1 MTKKGLAY
9 QLETKL
15 SNRNSAFKILKQ
27 QMDKINV
34 LHNLPKTTIE
44 QLEEERFK
52 LDNLKDKFNT
62 TFKEHNDLM
71 QSEKEKEDSYRRFDI
86 RNREFIE
93 CRVRLCERMQS
104 LERNLSRA
112 QSVRSV
118 KSDHRVK
125 SKASGKSKFS
135 MSSTKHLSFV
145 LLDATSKVAKLQAE
159 MEFLDT
165 ERELRRLHLEKEIA
179 IASAEKVAIKQ
190 ILDEERLA
198 GDKEESSV
206 KDDNPVVEQEL
217 KPDISDENIKQERSF
232 KANPYAPPLVPGS
245 YLMPPFEPWKAN
257 PVFTPQFQENGINT
271 TLPKIVSLQVK
282 QAELSSLI
290 INQQKIS
297 SLLVKELPVFS
308 RDYFEYPAFMT
319 TFDSIICSNVPSN
332 KDRLYFLDKYTR
344 GKANNI
350 VKGFLAMS
358 SDSAYDKAR
367 KMLDQ
372 RFGNPVHVAEAY
384 KSSLRNWPKINDG
397 HSSGLQDFSDFLI
410 QCEEATKTIQSMGD
424 LDSTETLS
432 LVCSKLPSYSAV
444 KWCRHAHERQT
455 KSKKIITF
463 STFMNFVREE
473 AELANDPI
481 FSPDALKAER
491 EKTGTQTKWGWKNK
505 SKKKDDS
512 DLSANS
518 LVTSGTPHPSDLAS
532 LTKPFAD
539 QTDQAC
545 PLCNGQHALIKCSKF
560 LKSSVDERSEFICS
574 KALGFSCFNSG
585 HMSSGCRNRSICKEC
600 GRRHHTLSHGVKP
613 KSTEICPQPD
623 RKSQESQHPSN
634 KNEPLSKKPPVAGS
648 ASSNLISVTHSSA
661 TESASIITNCQII
674 QVLLFH
680 NDNPAK
686 AIKVY
691 ALLDDASD
699 TTFVTT
705 QVQREL
711 GIKSVESSLDLSTML
726 GRQRIA
732 VERSNLTNA
741 PKLTKTMN
749 NWPHLK
755 RIQGKIPPYDED
767 RYWPANRLQLP
778 QSDHINRSYL
788 G

>member
-206 KDDNPVVEQEL
+206 KDVNPVVEQEL

-661 TESASIITNCQII
+661 TEFASIITNCQII

>member
-104 LERNLSRA
+104 LERYLSRA

-118 KSDHRVK
+118 KSDHSMK

-135 MSSTKHLSFV
+135 TSSTKHLSFA
-145 LLDATSKVAKLQAE
+145 LLYAASKAAKLQAE
-159 MEFLDT
+159 MEFLDQ

-179 IASAEKVAIKQ
+179 IASAEKVAIKR

-198 GDKEESSV
+198 GYKESSV
-206 KDDNPVVEQEL
+206 KDVNPAVKQEL
-217 KPDISDENIKQERSF
+217 KPDVSDENIKQEGSF
-232 KANPYAPPLVPGS
+232 KANLYAPPFVPGS
-245 YLMPPFEPWKAN
+245 YLTPPFEPRKAD
-257 PVFTPQFQENGINT
+257 PAFTPQFQENGVNT
-271 TLPKIVSLQVK
+271 TLQEIVSLQAK

-297 SLLVKELPVFS
+297 SLLVKEPPVFS
-308 RDYFEYPAFMT
+308 GDYFEYPAFVT
-319 TFDSIICSNVPSN
+319 AFDSIICSNVPSK

-344 GKANNI
+344 GKANNV

-367 KMLDQ
+367 KMLNQ

-397 HSSGLQDFSDFLI
+397 DSSGLQDFSDFLI
-410 QCEEATKTIQSMGD
+410 RCEEAMKTMQSMGD
-424 LDSTETLS
+424 LDSTETLR
-432 LVCSKLPSYSAV
+432 LVSSKLPSYSAV

-491 EKTGTQTKWGWKNK
+491 KKTGTQPKWGWKNK

-512 DLSANS
+512 NLSANS
-518 LVTSGTPHPSDLAS
+518 LATSGTPHPSDLAPS
-532 LTKPFAD
+532 TKPFAD

-545 PLCNGQHALIKCSKF
+545 PLCNGQHALVKCSKF
-560 LKSSVDERSEFICS
+560 LKNSVDERSEFIRS
-574 KALGFSCFNSG
+574 KALCFGCFKSG

-600 GRRHHTLSHGVKP
+600 GRRHHTLLHGVKP
-613 KSTEICPQPD
+613 KSTESRPQPD
-623 RKSQESQHPSN
+623 RKSQETQRPSN
-634 KNEPLSKKPPVAGS
+634 KNEPLSEKPPVSGS

-661 TESASIITNCQII
+661 TESASVITNCRII

-680 NDNPAK
+680 KDNPAK

>member
-1 MTKKGLAY
+1 M
-9 QLETKL
+9 
-15 SNRNSAFKILKQ
+15 
-27 QMDKINV
+27 
-34 LHNLPKTTIE
+34 
-44 QLEEERFK
+44 
-52 LDNLKDKFNT
+52 
-62 TFKEHNDLM
+62 
-71 QSEKEKEDSYRRFDI
+71 
-86 RNREFIE
+86 
-93 CRVRLCERMQS
+93 
-104 LERNLSRA
+104 
-112 QSVRSV
+112 
-118 KSDHRVK
+118 
-125 SKASGKSKFS
+125 
-135 MSSTKHLSFV
+135 
-145 LLDATSKVAKLQAE
+145 
-159 MEFLDT
+159 
-165 ERELRRLHLEKEIA
+165 
-179 IASAEKVAIKQ
+179 
-190 ILDEERLA
+190 
-198 GDKEESSV
+198 
-206 KDDNPVVEQEL
+206 
-217 KPDISDENIKQERSF
+217 
-232 KANPYAPPLVPGS
+232 
-245 YLMPPFEPWKAN
+245 
-257 PVFTPQFQENGINT
+257 
-271 TLPKIVSLQVK
+271 K
-282 QAELSSLI
+282 QAELSSLT

-358 SDSAYDKAR
+358 SDSAYNKAR

-372 RFGNPVHVAEAY
+372 RFRNPVHVAEAY

-491 EKTGTQTKWGWKNK
+491 EKTGTQTKWGWKDK

-574 KALGFSCFNSG
+574 KALGFSCFKSG
-585 HMSSGCRNRSICKEC
+585 HMSSGCCNRSICKEC

-623 RKSQESQHPSN
+623 RKSQETQHPSN

-680 NDNPAK
+680 KDNPAK

>member
-1 MTKKGLAY
+1 M
-9 QLETKL
+9 
-15 SNRNSAFKILKQ
+15 
-27 QMDKINV
+27 
-34 LHNLPKTTIE
+34 
-44 QLEEERFK
+44 
-52 LDNLKDKFNT
+52 
-62 TFKEHNDLM
+62 
-71 QSEKEKEDSYRRFDI
+71 
-86 RNREFIE
+86 
-93 CRVRLCERMQS
+93 
-104 LERNLSRA
+104 
-112 QSVRSV
+112 
-118 KSDHRVK
+118 
-125 SKASGKSKFS
+125 
-135 MSSTKHLSFV
+135 
-145 LLDATSKVAKLQAE
+145 
-159 MEFLDT
+159 
-165 ERELRRLHLEKEIA
+165 
-179 IASAEKVAIKQ
+179 
-190 ILDEERLA
+190 
-198 GDKEESSV
+198 
-206 KDDNPVVEQEL
+206 
-217 KPDISDENIKQERSF
+217 
-232 KANPYAPPLVPGS
+232 
-245 YLMPPFEPWKAN
+245 
-257 PVFTPQFQENGINT
+257 
-271 TLPKIVSLQVK
+271 K

-410 QCEEATKTIQSMGD
+410 QWEEATKTIQSMGD

-481 FSPDALKAER
+481 FSPDALKAEGK
-491 EKTGTQTKWGWKNK
+491 KTGTQPKWGWKNK

-512 DLSANS
+512 NLSANS
-518 LVTSGTPHPSDLAS
+518 LATSGTPHPSDLAS
-532 LTKPFAD
+532 STKPFAD

-545 PLCNGQHALIKCSKF
+545 PLCNGQHALVKCSKF
-560 LKSSVDERSEFICS
+560 LKSSVDERSEFIRS
-574 KALGFSCFNSG
+574 KALCFGCFKSG

-600 GRRHHTLSHGVKP
+600 GRRHHTLLHGVKP
-613 KSTEICPQPD
+613 KSTESRPQPD
-623 RKSQESQHPSN
+623 RKSQETQRPSN
-634 KNEPLSKKPPVAGS
+634 KNEPLSEKPPVSGS

-661 TESASIITNCQII
+661 TESASVITNCRII

-680 NDNPAK
+680 KDNPAK

-749 NWPHLK
+749 WPHLK

-767 RYWPANRLQLP
+767 RYWPANWLQLP
-778 QSDHINRSYL
+778 QSDHINRCYL

>member
-44 QLEEERFK
+44 QLEERFK

-206 KDDNPVVEQEL
+206 KDVNPVVEQEL

-574 KALGFSCFNSG
+574 KALGFSCFKSG
-585 HMSSGCRNRSICKEC
+585 HMSSGCHNRSICKEC

-623 RKSQESQHPSN
+623 RKSQETQHPSN

-680 NDNPAK
+680 KDNPAK

>member
-1 MTKKGLAY
+1 M
-9 QLETKL
+9 
-15 SNRNSAFKILKQ
+15 
-27 QMDKINV
+27 
-34 LHNLPKTTIE
+34 
-44 QLEEERFK
+44 
-52 LDNLKDKFNT
+52 
-62 TFKEHNDLM
+62 
-71 QSEKEKEDSYRRFDI
+71 
-86 RNREFIE
+86 
-93 CRVRLCERMQS
+93 
-104 LERNLSRA
+104 
-112 QSVRSV
+112 
-118 KSDHRVK
+118 
-125 SKASGKSKFS
+125 
-135 MSSTKHLSFV
+135 
-145 LLDATSKVAKLQAE
+145 
-159 MEFLDT
+159 
-165 ERELRRLHLEKEIA
+165 
-179 IASAEKVAIKQ
+179 
-190 ILDEERLA
+190 
-198 GDKEESSV
+198 
-206 KDDNPVVEQEL
+206 
-217 KPDISDENIKQERSF
+217 
-232 KANPYAPPLVPGS
+232 
-245 YLMPPFEPWKAN
+245 
-257 PVFTPQFQENGINT
+257 
-271 TLPKIVSLQVK
+271 K

-297 SLLVKELPVFS
+297 SLPVKEPPVFS
-308 RDYFEYPAFMT
+308 GDYFEYPAFVT
-319 TFDSIICSNVPSN
+319 AFDSIICSNVPSN

-344 GKANNI
+344 GKANNV

-397 HSSGLQDFSDFLI
+397 DSSGLQDFSDFLI
-410 QCEEATKTIQSMGD
+410 RCEEAMKTMQSMGD
-424 LDSTETLS
+424 LDSTETLR
-432 LVCSKLPSYSAV
+432 LVSSKLPSYSAV

-481 FSPDALKAER
+481 FSPDALKAES

-518 LVTSGTPHPSDLAS
+518 LVTSGTPHPSDLPS

-545 PLCNGQHALIKCSKF
+545 PLCNGQWF
-560 LKSSVDERSEFICS
+560 LKSSVDERIEFIRS
-574 KALGFSCFNSG
+574 KALCFSCFKSG

-600 GRRHHTLSHGVKP
+600 GRRHHTLLHGVKP
-613 KSTEICPQPD
+613 KSTESRPQPD
-623 RKSQESQHPSN
+623 RKSQETQRPSN
-634 KNEPLSKKPPVAGS
+634 KNEPLSEKPPVSGS

-661 TESASIITNCQII
+661 TESASIITNCRII

-680 NDNPAK
+680 KDNPAK

-726 GRQRIA
+726 G
-732 VERSNLTNA
+732 
-741 PKLTKTMN
+741 
-749 NWPHLK
+749 
-755 RIQGKIPPYDED
+755 
-767 RYWPANRLQLP
+767 
-778 QSDHINRSYL
+778 
-788 G
+788 

>member
-1 MTKKGLAY
+1 M
-9 QLETKL
+9 
-15 SNRNSAFKILKQ
+15 
-27 QMDKINV
+27 
-34 LHNLPKTTIE
+34 
-44 QLEEERFK
+44 
-52 LDNLKDKFNT
+52 
-62 TFKEHNDLM
+62 
-71 QSEKEKEDSYRRFDI
+71 
-86 RNREFIE
+86 
-93 CRVRLCERMQS
+93 
-104 LERNLSRA
+104 
-112 QSVRSV
+112 
-118 KSDHRVK
+118 
-125 SKASGKSKFS
+125 
-135 MSSTKHLSFV
+135 
-145 LLDATSKVAKLQAE
+145 
-159 MEFLDT
+159 
-165 ERELRRLHLEKEIA
+165 
-179 IASAEKVAIKQ
+179 
-190 ILDEERLA
+190 
-198 GDKEESSV
+198 
-206 KDDNPVVEQEL
+206 
-217 KPDISDENIKQERSF
+217 
-232 KANPYAPPLVPGS
+232 
-245 YLMPPFEPWKAN
+245 
-257 PVFTPQFQENGINT
+257 
-271 TLPKIVSLQVK
+271 K

-358 SDSAYDKAR
+358 SDSAYNKAR

-410 QCEEATKTIQSMGD
+410 QWEEATKTIQSMGD

-491 EKTGTQTKWGWKNK
+491 KKTGTQPKWGWKNK

-512 DLSANS
+512 NLSANS
-518 LVTSGTPHPSDLAS
+518 LATSGTPHPSDLAS

-545 PLCNGQHALIKCSKF
+545 PLCNGQHALVKCSKF
-560 LKSSVDERSEFICS
+560 LKSSVDERSEFIRS
-574 KALGFSCFNSG
+574 KALCFGCFKSG

-600 GRRHHTLSHGVKP
+600 GRRHHSLLHGVKP
-613 KSTEICPQPD
+613 KSTESRPQPD
-623 RKSQESQHPSN
+623 RKSQETQRPSN
-634 KNEPLSKKPPVAGS
+634 KNEPLSEKPPVSGS

-661 TESASIITNCQII
+661 TESASVITNCRII

-680 NDNPAK
+680 KDNPAK

-767 RYWPANRLQLP
+767 RYWPANWLQLP
-778 QSDHINRSYL
+778 QSDHINRCYL